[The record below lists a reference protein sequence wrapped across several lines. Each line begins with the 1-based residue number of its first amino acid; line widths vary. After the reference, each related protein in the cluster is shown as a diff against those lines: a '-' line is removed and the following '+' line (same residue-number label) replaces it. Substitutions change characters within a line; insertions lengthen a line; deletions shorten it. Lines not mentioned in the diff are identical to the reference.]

1 MAVPGFLASR
11 LRGRAGEARITAMNF
26 RLACFLFG
34 LGVLPLAAAPT
45 AADEI
50 LAAFQSRMEEGG
62 DFSDLLESVAD
73 LPGAEQK
80 KLLAEIEKIWP
91 RIRDTYLT
99 DLGRAA
105 TGQVGKK
112 GGQQKEISSLRADFM
127 RVYALDEAA
136 MKPQLKEVSWP
147 AVEAL
152 RKLLAPDSAQLIE
165 AGGPKIQAQRKV
177 VKALAELRDG
187 AIKAAIATTPMDS
200 VSSLEAGEKA
210 AAEACCG
217 FSRADLRILA
227 QNRKIA
233 KDKEVPEAE
242 AKGIEECNEWR
253 MLVGLN
259 ALVLDPKLCE
269 AARDHSKDMQEQ
281 GFFAHESPVPGKK
294 TPWDRAKNFGTSAS
308 GENIFMGSGDPHSA
322 NMGWF
327 YSPGHHKNMF
337 SPGQLR
343 IGLGNTGSHW
353 TQMFGR

>member
-1 MAVPGFLASR
+1 M
-11 LRGRAGEARITAMNF
+11 
-26 RLACFLFG
+26 
-34 LGVLPLAAAPT
+34 PLAAAPS

-62 DFSDLLESVAD
+62 DISDLLTSVAD

-91 RIRDTYLT
+91 RLRDAYLAE
-99 DLGRAA
+99 LGRAA
-105 TGQVGKK
+105 GGQAGKK
-112 GGQQKEISSLRADFM
+112 GTQQKEVSKLRADFM

-147 AVEAL
+147 AVEEL
-152 RKLLAPDSAQLIE
+152 RKLLAPDPAQLI
-165 AGGPKIQAQRKV
+165 ADGGPKVQAQRKV
-177 VKALAELRDG
+177 VQALADLRDG

-217 FSRADLRILA
+217 FPRGDLRIMA

-242 AKGIEECNEWR
+242 AKGIEECNEMR

-259 ALVLDPKLCE
+259 ALVLDPKLCD
-269 AARDHSKDMQEQ
+269 AGRDHSKDMQEQ
-281 GFFAHESPVPGKK
+281 GFFAHESPVKGKK
-294 TPWDRAKNFGTSAS
+294 TPWDRARNFETSAS
-308 GENIFMGSGDPHSA
+308 GENIFMGSADPHSA

-337 SPGQLR
+337 SPGQMR
-343 IGLGNTGSHW
+343 IGLGCTGSHW
-353 TQMFGR
+353 TQMFGG